1 MDYYYLIQNLF
12 IRISIP
18 ELTEEMCERISTAL
32 SGGRTPTSPV
42 AEFERNQCTATDL
55 RTLNGLN
62 WLNDEVFIFIKYM
75 LICSKN
81 WIST

>member
-1 MDYYYLIQNLF
+1 MF
-12 IRISIP
+12 IRVSIP
-18 ELTEEMCERISTAL
+18 EFTEEMRERIFTAL

-42 AEFERNQCTATDL
+42 AEFERNQCTVTDL
-55 RTLNGLN
+55 RTLKGLN

-75 LICSKN
+75 LIYSKN